1 MDSNRLILIILASV
15 SLLLIAPKLKKYS
28 FGLIVMTIL
37 VGFSV
42 TKDIVL
48 SICVALILGSIF
60 ASLCS
65 IPSRPIPREFF
76 KSGNGSSKK
85 KNKKKSS
92 KKDRE
97 DQEDEEEEE
106 DEDDQEDGEDQ
117 EDEEDT
123 KEDYEDEDE
132 DEDDGE
138 EDDEDDGEEDD
149 EDEDNG
155 EEDEDVEEE
164 FNLDS
169 KGSFYENYQSLTPKQ
184 VKGLN
189 KDTRNLIKTQKSLI
203 ETLNNM
209 GPALKDGRQIL
220 DTFKNYF
227 GSEQDIGAAMKNFKA

>member
-1 MDSNRLILIILASV
+1 MDSNRLILIILASI
-15 SLLLIAPKLKKYS
+15 SLLLITPKLKKYS

-48 SICVALILGSIF
+48 AVCVALILGSVF
-60 ASLCS
+60 ASLFS
-65 IPSRPIPREFF
+65 IPTRSAPKEFF
-76 KSGNGSSKK
+76 KSGKGDSKK
-85 KNKKKSS
+85 KSNKNAS
-92 KKDRE
+92 DDDEEE
-97 DQEDEEEEE
+97 DEEDEEDEVDEEEEE
-106 DEDDQEDGEDQ
+106 
-117 EDEEDT
+117 EEDS
-123 KEDYEDEDE
+123 KNSNEDYEDEVEDEGEEDE
-132 DEDDGE
+132 DEV
-138 EDDEDDGEEDD
+138 
-149 EDEDNG
+149 G
-155 EEDEDVEEE
+155 EEDEDVEE

-227 GSEQDIGAAMKNFKA
+227 GSEQDIGAAMKNLKA

>member
-85 KNKKKSS
+85 KKNKKKSS

-97 DQEDEEEEE
+97 DEEDEE
-106 DEDDQEDGEDQ
+106 EDGEDQ
-117 EDEEDT
+117 EDGEGQEDGEDT
-123 KEDYEDEDE
+123 IEDYEDEDDEEEDDE

-138 EDDEDDGEEDD
+138 EDDEDEDD
-149 EDEDNG
+149 G

>member
-1 MDSNRLILIILASV
+1 MDSNRLILIILASI
-15 SLLLIAPKLKKYS
+15 SLLLITPKLKKYS
-28 FGLIVMTIL
+28 FGLIVMTTL

-48 SICVALILGSIF
+48 AVCVALILGSVF

-65 IPSRPIPREFF
+65 IPTRSAPKEFF
-76 KSGNGSSKK
+76 KSGKGDSKK
-85 KNKKKSS
+85 KSEKNAS
-92 KKDRE
+92 D
-97 DQEDEEEEE
+97 DEEEEE
-106 DEDDQEDGEDQ
+106 EEEQEEQEEDNKDSKENY
-117 EDEEDT
+117 EDEVED
-123 KEDYEDEDE
+123 EGEEDEDE
-132 DEDDGE
+132 V
-138 EDDEDDGEEDD
+138 
-149 EDEDNG
+149 G
-155 EEDEDVEEE
+155 EEDEDVEE

-227 GSEQDIGAAMKNFKA
+227 GSEQDIGTAMKNLKA

>member
-85 KNKKKSS
+85 KKNKKKSS

-97 DQEDEEEEE
+97 DEEEEE
-106 DEDDQEDGEDQ
+106 EDGEDQ
-117 EDEEDT
+117 EDEEEDREDT
-123 KEDYEDEDE
+123 KEDYEDEDEDE

-149 EDEDNG
+149 EDEDDG

>member
-85 KNKKKSS
+85 KKNKKKSS

-97 DQEDEEEEE
+97 DEEDEEE
-106 DEDDQEDGEDQ
+106 DEDDQEDAEEEEDG
-117 EDEEDT
+117 EDT
-123 KEDYEDEDE
+123 KEDYEDE

-138 EDDEDDGEEDD
+138 EDDEDEDYFFEMTIRIDDLTKDVALLVTDFAEE
-149 EDEDNG
+149 G
-155 EEDEDVEEE
+155 EEDEMEPVRKR
-164 FNLDS
+164 S
-169 KGSFYENYQSLTPKQ
+169 KLS
-184 VKGLN
+184 
-189 KDTRNLIKTQKSLI
+189 
-203 ETLNNM
+203 
-209 GPALKDGRQIL
+209 
-220 DTFKNYF
+220 
-227 GSEQDIGAAMKNFKA
+227 

>member
-1 MDSNRLILIILASV
+1 MDSNRLILIILASI
-15 SLLLIAPKLKKYS
+15 SLLLITPKLKKYS

-48 SICVALILGSIF
+48 AVCVALILGSVF

-65 IPSRPIPREFF
+65 IPTRSAPKEFF
-76 KSGNGSSKK
+76 KSGKGDSKK
-85 KNKKKSS
+85 KSNKNTS
-92 KKDRE
+92 DDEEEE
-97 DQEDEEEEE
+97 DEEDEEDEVDEEEEE
-106 DEDDQEDGEDQ
+106 
-117 EDEEDT
+117 EEDS
-123 KEDYEDEDE
+123 KNSNEDYEDEVEDEGEEDE
-132 DEDDGE
+132 DEV
-138 EDDEDDGEEDD
+138 
-149 EDEDNG
+149 G
-155 EEDEDVEEE
+155 EEDEDVEE

-227 GSEQDIGAAMKNFKA
+227 GSEQDIGAAMKNLKA

>member
-85 KNKKKSS
+85 KKNKKKSS

-97 DQEDEEEEE
+97 DEEQE
-106 DEDDQEDGEDQ
+106 EDGEDQ
-117 EDEEDT
+117 EDEEEDGEDT
-123 KEDYEDEDE
+123 KEDYEDE

-138 EDDEDDGEEDD
+138 EDDEDEDDGEEDD
-149 EDEDNG
+149 EDEDDG